1 MAINRKDEI
10 ETIAATEATAATE
23 PLNAEIAALRADLI
37 ELGTMVKRIGRQRA
51 QGLRAAASETA
62 AEGYAK
68 GEEALDVA
76 LAELRSLED
85 ELADATRRR
94 PFASLGIAALIG
106 FLFGVLFRR

>member
-1 MAINRKDEI
+1 MATTRKDEI
-10 ETIAATEATAATE
+10 EATAATE
-23 PLNAEIAALRADLI
+23 PLSAELAALRADLT
-37 ELGTMVKRIGRQRA
+37 ELSAMVGRIGRQRA
-51 QGLRAAASETA
+51 QGLRSAAGETA
-62 AEGYAK
+62 AEGYAR

-85 ELADATRRR
+85 ELAEATRRR

>member
-1 MAINRKDEI
+1 MATTRKDE
-10 ETIAATEATAATE
+10 TEAAAAAAE
-23 PLNAEIAALRADLI
+23 PLTAEIAALRADLT
-37 ELGTMVKRIGRQRA
+37 ELGTMVRRIGRQRA
-51 QGLRAAASETA
+51 QGLRSAASETA

-68 GEEALDVA
+68 GEEALDLA

>member
-1 MAINRKDEI
+1 MATTRKDES
-10 ETIAATEATAATE
+10 EALTATE
-23 PLNAEIAALRADLI
+23 PLTAEIAALRADLT
-37 ELGTMVKRIGRQRA
+37 ELGAMVRRIGRQRA
-51 QGLRAAASETA
+51 QGLKSAASETA

-85 ELADATRRR
+85 ELAEATRRR
-94 PFASLGIAALIG
+94 PFASLGLAALIG